1 MHGYLPDRPEM
12 RSVFFMAGPGVHAGK
27 SLGEFDMRQI
37 APTVAAVLGIPL
49 PEAELAPLRVE

>member
-1 MHGYLPDRPEM
+1 M